1 MAMPGLERHA
11 DTAAIAE
18 ALDVSA
24 DSLVGEPAP
33 EIQPHAE
40 VCSFRPLRSALLDVT
55 LDEPRDCRLGRLP
68 CPVIWP
74 TPRTPHCGGR
84 ITAHS
89 RRSSPACSMNSR
101 FTRPPHAGRT
111 GTWR

>member
-33 EIQPHAE
+33 EIQPHAQ
-40 VCSFRPLRSALLDVT
+40 
-55 LDEPRDCRLGRLP
+55 
-68 CPVIWP
+68 
-74 TPRTPHCGGR
+74 
-84 ITAHS
+84 
-89 RRSSPACSMNSR
+89 ACASG
-101 FTRPPHAGRT
+101 P
-111 GTWR
+111 